1 MAKISEVIERL
12 QYIMDIHGDLEMR
25 KWCSGQG
32 YESLVGEVIGIS
44 MHEGK
49 YIGLSDEEYS
59 DRCSA
64 SEQDTNEWWS
74 IKSGEDGKP
83 LNWKTDDLKS

>member
-44 MHEGK
+44 MLSQNDNDNINTII
-49 YIGLSDEEYS
+49 YI
-59 DRCSA
+59 
-64 SEQDTNEWWS
+64 
-74 IKSGEDGKP
+74 
-83 LNWKTDDLKS
+83 